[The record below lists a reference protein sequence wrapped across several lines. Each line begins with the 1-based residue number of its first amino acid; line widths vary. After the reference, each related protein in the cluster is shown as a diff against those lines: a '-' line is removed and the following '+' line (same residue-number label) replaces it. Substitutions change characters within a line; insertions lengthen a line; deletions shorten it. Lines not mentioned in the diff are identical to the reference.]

1 MSEPESGP
9 PIALVLAS
17 VPDLAA
23 WSEIIPRLLASASPW
38 LACQRWFGDKARQV
52 TAIVPIAHVTRTV
65 GDDVYSLLIAET
77 RFVSGEPARYF
88 IPLAATHHSTDYP
101 GQLAEVSAPDG
112 LWRVV
117 DAFPLPRFREWL
129 LELFGMA
136 SQISGH
142 GGTFSWRPTSI
153 IADHLPAARAAGSRL
168 STAEQSNTSVV
179 YGYALILKIFRKQQE
194 GLNPDLEVGHFLTG
208 RTAYRNVPLL
218 VGELQFAL
226 DLEPRDSQSLGM
238 VQTYVPSRG
247 DGWMYT
253 LRELETW
260 STEHEQS
267 EAFVRALKLL
277 GRRTGE
283 LHLALASDSTDH
295 DFAPENVTQ
304 HAIEG
309 WSQSLVRTIDSTATA
324 LKDRLRTLS
333 VETQDLTSRFI
344 GVRDQLAALT
354 KGFAKLN
361 VSVRT
366 RVHGD
371 YHLGQVLRTLTDD
384 WMILD
389 FEGEPARPIEA
400 RREKTSPLKDVA
412 GMIRSFDYARAA
424 SLTNRASEPQVAT
437 DASLANWENQARTAF
452 IQGYRDVISTSPIRI
467 APLEQA
473 AFTSA
478 LRAWELDK
486 ALYEIHYE
494 MNNRPYLV
502 NIPLSAALRLATAS

>member
-1 MSEPESGP
+1 MSEPDSSP
-9 PIALVLAS
+9 PIALDLAR
-17 VPDLAA
+17 VPDLAV
-23 WSEIIPRLLASASPW
+23 WSEIIPGIIAGASTW
-38 LACQRWFGDKARQV
+38 LACQRWFGDKARQL
-52 TAIVPIAHVTRTV
+52 TAIVPIFYDTRIV
-65 GDDVYSLLIAET
+65 GEDVYALLIAET
-77 RFVSGEPARYF
+77 RFFSGEPERYF
-88 IPLAATHHSTDYP
+88 IPLAATHHPTDYP
-101 GQLAEVSAPDG
+101 GHLVEVSAPDG

-117 DAFPLPRFREWL
+117 DAFSLPYFRDWL

-153 IADHLPAARAAGSRL
+153 IADHFLAARSAGSRV

-179 YGYALILKIFRKQQE
+179 YGDALILKVFRKQQK
-194 GLNPDLEVGHFLTG
+194 GLNPDLEVGHFLAG

-218 VGELQFAL
+218 VGEFQFAL
-226 DLEPRDSQSLGM
+226 EHEPRAIQSLGM
-238 VQTYVPSRG
+238 MQTYVPSSG
-247 DGWMYT
+247 DGWSYT

-267 EAFVRALKLL
+267 EAFVRALNLL

-304 HAIEG
+304 YAIDG
-309 WSQSLVRTIDSTATA
+309 WSQSLVLTLDATVTA
-324 LKDRLRTLS
+324 LRDRLRTLS
-333 VETQDLTSRFI
+333 AETQDLTSRFI
-344 GVRDQLAALT
+344 GVRNQLAALT
-354 KGFAKLN
+354 RGFATLN
-361 VSVRT
+361 LSVRT

-424 SLTNRASEPQVAT
+424 SLASHAGEPQVAT
-437 DASLANWENQARTAF
+437 DATLANWEKRARNAF
-452 IQGYRDVISTSPIRI
+452 IKGYRDAISTSPIRI
-467 APLEQA
+467 APLERA

-494 MNNRPYLV
+494 LNNRPHLV
-502 NIPLSAALRLATAS
+502 NIPLSAALRIASAS